1 MFLRFKAVRVFLAA
15 LSVALLAPALANAQA
30 TLKSS
35 RTQLYNVKLVILAIG
50 LENPWSLAF
59 LPDGRMLV
67 TERVGRLRLLDANGK
82 ALATVSGLPKI
93 AEIGQGGL
101 MDVAL
106 HPQFSD
112 NHLVYLSYAGRGDG
126 GYGTEVVRG
135 KLVENRLED
144 VRVIFKMEPKSQSG
158 VHFGSRLV
166 FDGKGHLFIT
176 LGDRGN
182 KDRAQRLDDD
192 AGSIVRLNDDGS
204 IPQDNPFTKQAGAR
218 PELYTKGNR
227 NVQGAAMHP
236 DSGQLW
242 ADEHGPQGGDELNI
256 IRAGANYGWPL
267 VTAGVN
273 YGTGTKI
280 GEATSKAGMEQPIYT
295 WSPSIAPSGM
305 TFYTGDRFPQWKGN
319 LLIGALRG
327 RALVRLTLRGEA
339 VQSEERMLVN
349 DVGRIRDVRVGP
361 DGLIYLLTDSSDGL
375 LVRVEPIE

>member
-1 MFLRFKAVRVFLAA
+1 
-15 LSVALLAPALANAQA
+15 
-30 TLKSS
+30 LKSS

-158 VHFGSRLV
+158 LHFGSRLV

-242 ADEHGPQGGDELNI
+242 ADEHGPQGGGELNI